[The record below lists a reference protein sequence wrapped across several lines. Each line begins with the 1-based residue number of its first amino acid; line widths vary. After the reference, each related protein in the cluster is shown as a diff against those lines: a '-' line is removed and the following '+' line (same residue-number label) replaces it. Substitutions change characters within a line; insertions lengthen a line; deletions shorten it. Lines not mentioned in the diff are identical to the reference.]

1 MSADTVSSIVQQ
13 LKRQANPRNVA
24 GMARFG
30 INPKNTLGI
39 SIPFLR
45 QLGKKIGKNHDL
57 AQQLWGTKIHEAR
70 LLAAFIEEPGKVTA
84 AQMDRWTADFDSWDM
99 CDQVCSNVYDKTPFA
114 YNKVLKWVKD
124 KREFV
129 RRAGFVMMAALAVH
143 DKKQP
148 DKTFIQFFP
157 IIKKYSTD
165 ERNFVRKAVNW
176 ALRQIGKRSS
186 WLRPQALKWAKEIQ
200 KLDSQ
205 SARWV
210 AGDAIRELSAK

>member
-1 MSADTVSSIVQQ
+1 MALQQ
-13 LKRQANPRNVA
+13 IIKTLRSHANPKNVA

-39 SIPFLR
+39 GIPFLR
-45 QLGKKIGKNHDL
+45 QLGKKIGRNHEL
-57 AQQLWGTKIHEAR
+57 AGQLWKTKIHEAR
-70 LLAAFIEEPGKVTA
+70 LLAAFIEEPKKVTSV
-84 AQMDRWTADFDSWDM
+84 QMDRWTADFDSWDI

-114 YNKVLKWVKD
+114 YDKSLKWVKD

-148 DKTFIQFFP
+148 DKTFVQFFP

-176 ALRQIGKRSS
+176 ALRQIGKRSD
-186 WLRPQALKWAKEIQ
+186 WLKSRAITCATEIQ
-200 KLDSQ
+200 RFNSK
-205 SARWV
+205 SARWI
-210 AGDAIRELSAK
+210 AGDALRELSSRR